1 MATTFKTQATPQ
13 GELDLSNKSKCKTSL
28 KLFVDLS
35 DMHSAEIAKC
45 LKNHAHHLRVLSL
58 AKNRL
63 TDEGIGQVVR
73 AVCDTQIESLDI
85 QGNKITEKAV
95 DGIVGCLK
103 TNKTLKVLDL
113 SNNGIGSRLMK
124 NKLKNALPHIEV
136 LNMAPTTPAAPM

>member
-1 MATTFKTQATPQ
+1 MIWPRYSRHRRHHKVSWIYQTKVRKY
-13 GELDLSNKSKCKTSL
+13 EHLSN
-28 KLFVDLS
+28 FIDLS

-45 LKNHAHHLRVLSL
+45 LKNHGHHLRTLNL
-58 AKNRL
+58 ARNRL

-103 TNKTLKVLDL
+103 TNKSLKVLDL

-124 NKLKNALPHIEV
+124 NKLKNALPQIEV
-136 LNMAPTTPAAPM
+136 LI

>member
-1 MATTFKTQATPQ
+1 
-13 GELDLSNKSKCKTSL
+13 
-28 KLFVDLS
+28 
-35 DMHSAEIAKC
+35 MHSGEIAKC
-45 LKNHAHHLRVLSL
+45 LKSHGHHLRTLSL
-58 AKNRL
+58 ARNRL

-103 TNKTLKVLDL
+103 TNKSLKVLDL

-136 LNMAPTTPAAPM
+136 LI